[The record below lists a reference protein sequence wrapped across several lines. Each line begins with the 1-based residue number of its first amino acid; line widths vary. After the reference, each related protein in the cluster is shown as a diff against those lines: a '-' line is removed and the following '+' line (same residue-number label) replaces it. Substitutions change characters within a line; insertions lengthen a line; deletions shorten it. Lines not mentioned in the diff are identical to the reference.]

1 MKKHAFRH
9 GCFLALVFLIGGVG
23 VVRFAAYPFMSP
35 NAPIAAPVLVI
46 EGWMEDEQ
54 IQEAVA
60 WAETNGVET
69 IYTTG
74 GPLSQGSYLVEWK
87 TFAEMPHARLD
98 NMGVPG
104 AFKVVAAPAQK
115 VERDRTRESAR
126 A

>member
-74 GPLSQGSYLVEWK
+74 GPLSQG
-87 TFAEMPHARLD
+87 
-98 NMGVPG
+98 
-104 AFKVVAAPAQK
+104 
-115 VERDRTRESAR
+115 TR
-126 A
+126 